1 MKMLQLPCS
10 HFIVVYAA
18 VYMCVLRVCIY
29 IYIYILGEIVA
40 NAVGKCSIHMSV
52 ERNTDQND

>member
-1 MKMLQLPCS
+1 MRAAC
-10 HFIVVYAA
+10 VYI
-18 VYMCVLRVCIY
+18 YIY

-40 NAVGKCSIHMSV
+40 NAVGKCSIQMSV